1 MGKKYNI
8 IFLNLKMD
16 VILMNKNIIKDY
28 TNQIIDIWKKESL
41 NSPILNSKMN
51 HSKRVAT
58 IYSTINK
65 K

>member
-1 MGKKYNI
+1 
-8 IFLNLKMD
+8 
-16 VILMNKNIIKDY
+16 MNKNIIKDY